1 MYIGFVR
8 NSSSKLIAEMMS
20 QCLLLTIESYFLVFM
35 ISFIPSALAL
45 GMTQWA
51 LLAKEL
57 IVNMIQV
64 GPCNLLLQDI
74 ILETNVMNEISCSQ
88 DSHDVKMP

>member
-51 LLAKEL
+51 LLAKKL

-74 ILETNVMNEISCSQ
+74 ILETSVMNEISCSQ